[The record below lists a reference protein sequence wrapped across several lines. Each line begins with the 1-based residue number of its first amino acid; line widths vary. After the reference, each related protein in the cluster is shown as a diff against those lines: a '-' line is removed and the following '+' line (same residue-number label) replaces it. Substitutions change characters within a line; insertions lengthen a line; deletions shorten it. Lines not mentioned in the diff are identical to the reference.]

1 MLSAEI
7 LIRTRYAD
15 TDQMQIVHHAKYFEY
30 FEVARVDLLRQI
42 GLSYY
47 DMERNNYLL
56 PLTECFCNFIKPAR
70 FDEVLRI
77 ETRLQKN
84 LGAIV
89 HLTYKVFNNETNEL
103 IAEGFTKHS
112 FVKKDTMKPI
122 RPPQFYLEAIQ
133 NSANKR

>member
-1 MLSAEI
+1 MLSAETR
-7 LIRTRYAD
+7 IRTRYAD

-30 FEVARVDLLRQI
+30 FEVARIDLLHQI
-42 GLSYY
+42 GLSYFE
-47 DMERNNYLL
+47 MERNNYLL
-56 PLTECFCNFIKPAR
+56 PLIECFCNFIKPAR

-84 LGAIV
+84 LGPIL
-89 HLTYKVFNNETNEL
+89 HLTYKVFNDETNEL

-122 RPPQFYLEAIQ
+122 RPPQFYLEAIH
-133 NSANKR
+133 NSANK